1 MKIKWK
7 KSDGA
12 VSEVI
17 GAILMVGIGVALF
30 SILYFIVMSYP
41 FTPSVPSVDIVG
53 SIEGSNIVLEHRGGD
68 SLDQNATVS
77 FIVGG
82 IRISDTVGFFLNDTN
97 GNNRWDIGEQLV
109 YNYTVSGNITG
120 LQVEATVVDRDSNS
134 IMMMGVLQE
143 GIVRGGSPPV
153 FGTPSP
159 TNGSTGS
166 LLSFSWS
173 ISINDP
179 DGNVFSW
186 TIQCNNGQTS
196 SGIGA
201 SNGTKSLALSG
212 LVYSTSYK
220 VWVNATDP
228 DGSGLYTRRW
238 YTFSTSSQ
246 PWSNRAPTFSSPSPV
261 NGSTSVNRFHA
272 TNVTVSD
279 LDGNSTTVCFWYS
292 TTAISGPWTKAQQNN
307 SVVANTTVKDINS
320 SYSSG
325 WNTQYW
331 WKVTAFD
338 GHVNSSV
345 IYSFTTRS
353 QPWSNRAPTFSSPSP
368 VNGSTSVNRYHATNV
383 TVSDLD
389 GNSTTVC
396 FWYSTAAIS
405 GPWTKAQQNNSV
417 VANTTVKDINSSY
430 SSGWNTQYWWKVT
443 AYDGHVNSSVIYT
456 FTTKTNTNIINLKP
470 NLAYDN
476 SSGSEHKLTAV
487 ELTSL
492 NFSDD
497 NRYTSYGSWGSTF
510 AKRIE
515 FNFPN
520 ISSGATVLNVTL
532 NFEWARFGA
541 QVDGARLGIWDG
553 SIWTYYPLTLGT
565 GDVLVIKYLSG
576 IINTAAKVNSLKLVF
591 QATSSPAKTTS
602 HDWVQVD
609 VTYT

>member
-1 MKIKWK
+1 MRRKWK
-7 KSDGA
+7 KPDDA

-17 GAILMVGIGVALF
+17 GAIMMVGIGVALF
-30 SILYFIVMSYP
+30 SVLYFIVMSYP
-41 FTPSVPSVDIVG
+41 FTPPVPSVDIVG
-53 SIEGSNIVLEHRGGD
+53 SIQGDSIVLEHRGGD

-238 YTFSTSSQ
+238 YTFSTS
-246 PWSNRAPTFSSPSPV
+246 
-261 NGSTSVNRFHA
+261 
-272 TNVTVSD
+272 
-279 LDGNSTTVCFWYS
+279 
-292 TTAISGPWTKAQQNN
+292 
-307 SVVANTTVKDINS
+307 
-320 SYSSG
+320 
-325 WNTQYW
+325 
-331 WKVTAFD
+331 
-338 GHVNSSV
+338 
-345 IYSFTTRS
+345 S